1 MTVQELKDKIAMVE
15 ADIASLSSQGQ
26 GERRLEVLHEYI
38 DYLKDELRMAQQENE
53 SK

>member
-1 MTVQELKDKIAMVE
+1 MNAQELKDKIAMVE

-26 GERRLEVLHEYI
+26 SERRLEVLHEYI
-38 DYLKDELRMAQQENE
+38 DYLKDELRMVQQEHG